1 MSAFRSMYL
10 GLILIATGWIN
21 FAVTQAAAADTS
33 QYFDVGTTIDG
44 VYLLDPATYAVAQ
57 PGPDLEPTAEG
68 WAPITLMDLDRGLS
82 GRHFLIRFSAT
93 NTSPEPRSFVFAHD
107 LAFLDTMDVRMVST
121 TGETRTR
128 TISNSE
134 PFSSRP
140 VSFPGLAYR
149 STVAPGE
156 VQDFTL
162 RIGMDTTRRMNIG
175 IKLWDSDSFE
185 FYEAIHQLKFSSIS
199 IVLGTMSVLW
209 LIFSIIMKQKSF
221 AYYSGYLFFL
231 SLSMFIFYGFAY
243 QFIFPDYP
251 WIQKLGFQG
260 PVLAA
265 MSCALMFSTSYL
277 SLTDHAPWAHR
288 ANVSAAALLAI
299 GAVYGI
305 FGGSLQVTVPL
316 LMASLFVPLWLWF
329 CSLLIIRRIRSLSVL
344 LFCAAWGTMGLTAAV
359 LALHIAFKF
368 LPNDWTSTSNY
379 DAITIA
385 SLVEVSILTVSVA
398 LSIRLLQR
406 ERDTANVAAT
416 VDPLTGLL
424 NRRGFQQT
432 VDAILQIPAQGRWSL
447 ALLDLDHFKVI
458 NDTFG
463 HGAGDQVLVDFAELL
478 RDSRQEQ
485 DMVCRMGGEEFAIL
499 FDASS
504 CTDAL
509 AHCERLRARFADNP
523 TIVDDQVI
531 HHRVSIGL
539 ASHDCTVAGAISLDL
554 MLRQADEALYR
565 AKRSGRNRVV
575 QSEEDDLPKP
585 DVVLELRLGAKS
597 KEATIEKV

>member
-1 MSAFRSMYL
+1 M
-10 GLILIATGWIN
+10 
-21 FAVTQAAAADTS
+21 
-33 QYFDVGTTIDG
+33 
-44 VYLLDPATYAVAQ
+44 P
-57 PGPDLEPTAEG
+57 
-68 WAPITLMDLDRGLS
+68 
-82 GRHFLIRFSAT
+82 
-93 NTSPEPRSFVFAHD
+93 
-107 LAFLDTMDVRMVST
+107 
-121 TGETRTR
+121 
-128 TISNSE
+128 
-134 PFSSRP
+134 
-140 VSFPGLAYR
+140 
-149 STVAPGE
+149 
-156 VQDFTL
+156 
-162 RIGMDTTRRMNIG
+162 
-175 IKLWDSDSFE
+175 
-185 FYEAIHQLKFSSIS
+185 
-199 IVLGTMSVLW
+199 
-209 LIFSIIMKQKSF
+209 
-221 AYYSGYLFFL
+221 
-231 SLSMFIFYGFAY
+231 
-243 QFIFPDYP
+243 
-251 WIQKLGFQG
+251 
-260 PVLAA
+260 
-265 MSCALMFSTSYL
+265 
-277 SLTDHAPWAHR
+277 
-288 ANVSAAALLAI
+288 
-299 GAVYGI
+299 
-305 FGGSLQVTVPL
+305 
-316 LMASLFVPLWLWF
+316 
-329 CSLLIIRRIRSLSVL
+329 
-344 LFCAAWGTMGLTAAV
+344 
-359 LALHIAFKF
+359 
-368 LPNDWTSTSNY
+368 
-379 DAITIA
+379 
-385 SLVEVSILTVSVA
+385 